1 MALPAR
7 CGPFARCLLRGV
19 KRQCWSACS
28 RALLLTGS
36 RFAFLFSLPAYVEHK
51 TLKRVS
57 YLTVVHAHDKVE
69 ELLERADYLY
79 SCGETEK
86 LYELLS
92 QHHNSDDA
100 ELLWRLARASRD
112 LALLSHITAEEKK
125 RLTYEAF
132 EFAKKALEK
141 NEDCF
146 AAHKWYA
153 VCLSEVAE
161 YEGVKVKIATSYT
174 IKEHLERAIQ
184 LNPKDA
190 TMDPNFYSKNLVMLG
205 KTYLMLKDKEKA
217 VLWLTRARDYP
228 PRSEE
233 DKQVV
238 EAEEEEQE
246 EEAGSLGEG
255 LGFECVLVTDWC
267 PMLSASPPPPALH
280 PVLPGEVGE
289 DEHVPV
295 SPVDSCPRPSPCSC
309 PRDTLAQLSTG
320 SARRSSAE
328 STVTVR
334 ACTRHTQQS
343 AVLHAISATHGRAT
357 DEPRTTDLPEERREA
372 ERSAA
377 AKWRHCA
384 LCLCVEQRV
393 RHRKDLY

>member
-1 MALPAR
+1 MCSECGRKPTQTQGEHANSTQTEQRSNPHSLTPPRR
-7 CGPFARCLLRGV
+7 C
-19 KRQCWSACS
+19 
-28 RALLLTGS
+28 
-36 RFAFLFSLPAYVEHK
+36 E
-51 TLKRVS
+51 
-57 YLTVVHAHDKVE
+57 TVVLLIVPLTFKYSIVSQNMFACVQVE

-161 YEGVKVKIATSYT
+161 YEGVKVKIATSHT

-190 TMDPNFYSKNLVMLG
+190 TSMYILGYWCFAMTELPWYQRKIAAMIFSSPPTSTFEEALAYFLKAEEVDPNFYSKNLVMLG

-233 DKQVV
+233 DKQVHKEAV
-238 EAEEEEQE
+238 E
-246 EEAGSLGEG
+246 L
-255 LGFECVLVTDWC
+255 LKKL
-267 PMLSASPPPPALH
+267 
-280 PVLPGEVGE
+280 
-289 DEHVPV
+289 
-295 SPVDSCPRPSPCSC
+295 
-309 PRDTLAQLSTG
+309 
-320 SARRSSAE
+320 
-328 STVTVR
+328 
-334 ACTRHTQQS
+334 
-343 AVLHAISATHGRAT
+343 
-357 DEPRTTDLPEERREA
+357 
-372 ERSAA
+372 
-377 AKWRHCA
+377 
-384 LCLCVEQRV
+384 QR
-393 RHRKDLY
+393 